1 MFSTR
6 RSPDPV
12 KDRAHPSSLRPS
24 PELLRSCSTPITFR
38 CRLHLP
44 LGFVPSSRHHQ
55 RAATFF
61 REASHSPLRS
71 ARRFSQPLDGFFRSS
86 ARRLISSRSHV
97 QGSLSFRGFSP
108 DAAVLLHQK
117 DPASLPLLHRRSSSA
132 PIFTGSKHRPRTM
145 PLGFEAFIHAGQRSS
160 GLVIHRAQSR
170 SPHRISRSSRSR
182 ARPDNGFRSHGLHP
196 FMMLRAGLRSR
207 DSLFRVLALHADL
220 RCFMA
225 VPTCSRPR
233 AAFRAHSCMGL
244 AAHTFVLSSQ
254 PSHSR
259 SSWFSILPHH
269 HRDPTFSSSASID
282 PARIS
287 FDAAVGGHLS
297 TSTYRQHRARRSSAR
312 DHPSAFTRTNI
323 AAEDCSSV

>member
-108 DAAVLLHQK
+108 DAAVLLHQEGSCLLAVAASPLELRSDFHRLETSATYDASRLRGLHPRRAAFIRFGYSPRPK
-117 DPASLPLLHRRSSSA
+117 SLPSSNFSLL
-132 PIFTGSKHRPRTM
+132 
-145 PLGFEAFIHAGQRSS
+145 Q
-160 GLVIHRAQSR
+160 V
-170 SPHRISRSSRSR
+170 SRSSRQWLPL
-182 ARPDNGFRSHGLHP
+182 ARTPSVHDVTRWSSL
-196 FMMLRAGLRSR
+196 AGLT
-207 DSLFRVLALHADL
+207 L
-220 RCFMA
+220 
-225 VPTCSRPR
+225 
-233 AAFRAHSCMGL
+233 
-244 AAHTFVLSSQ
+244 
-254 PSHSR
+254 
-259 SSWFSILPHH
+259 
-269 HRDPTFSSSASID
+269 
-282 PARIS
+282 
-287 FDAAVGGHLS
+287 
-297 TSTYRQHRARRSSAR
+297 SSAR
-312 DHPSAFTRTNI
+312 ASR
-323 AAEDCSSV
+323 